1 MDSGMISRIKKSK
14 RYAEE
19 REQRIDFS
27 SFTATIKGENRT
39 HTVRFGKDTW
49 SCTCDYFKK
58 HGNCSHTRT
67 FERVLNGMIPGPSE
81 TGSMPPV
88 VNV

>member
-19 REQRIDFS
+19 RENRIDFS
-27 SFTATIKGENRT
+27 SFTATIKGEHRT
-39 HTVRFGKDTW
+39 HTIHFGENSW

-67 FERVLNGMIPGPSE
+67 FERVLDGMIPGRGE
-81 TGSMPPV
+81 IGSMPSV
-88 VNV
+88 ST